1 MAPDD
6 IRDRQMARPF
16 QPFRL
21 HMSNGMSV
29 DVRHPE
35 MIVVG
40 DEALTVAVYD
50 EKKDRVGL
58 NWYSVINVN
67 VIEPLPQE
75 EAKDS
80 ANGTG

>member
-6 IRDRQMARPF
+6 IRARQRAQPF

-21 HMSNGMSV
+21 HMSNRMSV

-35 MIVVG
+35 NLVVG
-40 DEALTVAVYD
+40 DEAITVAVYD
-50 EKKDRVGL
+50 PEKERVGL

-67 VIEPLPQE
+67 VIEPIAAE
-75 EAKDS
+75 SES
-80 ANGTG
+80 